1 MVGIIAANNVRFSP
15 YIFYYTNL
23 LNQIGVDYEIVVPNR
38 NPEIE
43 DCVHPKTVYLKWNTK
58 RHSLL
63 NYISYSREVKKI
75 TNRKYDYLIILTTV
89 NAVFCYP
96 WLRKRYKKRYVV
108 DIRDYTYEKNKIFF
122 ELEKRAIKD
131 SKCNVISS
139 KKFRVFLPQ
148 GKYLVCHNI
157 NTPNQESTYSFE
169 KKKGRIIIGYIGAL
183 SYESQCEKIMDL
195 VNKDERFEF
204 HFYGTGVAEK
214 TLKEH
219 AKKYNNPRI
228 KFMGKYENSEKE
240 NIIQKVDILFNL
252 YGNGRPL
259 VDYALSNKL
268 YDALYYHKPLLTS
281 PNTYM
286 QEIGGDMAF
295 SLDLNTSFDLDEL
308 WDWYQ
313 ELDKKAIDNYAHNLY
328 QIVVQENARTQE
340 KIKSLFK

>member
-1 MVGIIAANNVRFSP
+1 
-15 YIFYYTNL
+15 
-23 LNQIGVDYEIVVPNR
+23 
-38 NPEIE
+38 
-43 DCVHPKTVYLKWNTK
+43 
-58 RHSLL
+58 
-63 NYISYSREVKKI
+63 
-75 TNRKYDYLIILTTV
+75 
-89 NAVFCYP
+89 
-96 WLRKRYKKRYVV
+96 
-108 DIRDYTYEKNKIFF
+108 
-122 ELEKRAIKD
+122 
-131 SKCNVISS
+131 
-139 KKFRVFLPQ
+139 
-148 GKYLVCHNI
+148 
-157 NTPNQESTYSFE
+157 
-169 KKKGRIIIGYIGAL
+169 
-183 SYESQCEKIMDL
+183 MDL

-214 TLKEH
+214 SLKEY

-286 QEIGGDMAF
+286 QEMGGDMAF